1 MVYLAALCSGL
12 GGLLI
17 ELVLLRRFGLLL
29 GNTSGAAD
37 LVIGSFLLGLGVGG
51 LLVPRLIGR
60 LARPILAASAIY
72 VAVALACALLDLLLE
87 RIPPLSFA
95 AGIALLPLVPGIPT
109 LLMGMAFPLI
119 FFVFGDRRIRWRVGL
134 LVAANLAGSLLAT
147 AFGGNLAIPEYGLRA
162 TALAGSGAYL
172 AAAALLV
179 RPGLRTRVPLAAGRR
194 SAAGLPP
201 LGRLA
206 VFAALSGALV
216 TGIQVF
222 LLRRLTF
229 FLEGWQPTIS
239 GVLAACLLG
248 LTLGSGLGTGLFAR
262 WLRDRAPVTCLLLGA
277 LAANLG
283 LQEHLVLRMSLLP
296 MDSDLQLHAIIWLCA
311 IVCAGLPC
319 FFLGAVVPLCVA
331 RFDDPALRSALAGRL
346 FFWQG
351 VGSIVGTLGVGQI
364 FPLLAPRTYY
374 TVAPL
379 LMGLATVALVVRALP
394 PVVAAGCA
402 ALLLAL
408 ATLGVSGAGSLLDP
422 EAPLERPHRRYTN
435 DYRYVDHR
443 TDGTVTA
450 SVVWDRER
458 YSMILFTNEFLATDT
473 GPLAS
478 YMKVL
483 GHLPFLLREDPRD
496 VAVIAFGTG
505 TTARSVTVWPVPGS
519 VNLVEIA
526 GAVIEMAPHFT
537 GLGPRDDPPVPA
549 FLEDPR
555 TRVWLTDGRRFL
567 ARAPPRSLDMISM
580 EPLLPYAPGTVS
592 LYTREFYE
600 LAGRALSPTGLLV
613 QWVPT
618 QALPAAYYDSLLA
631 TFASSFAHH
640 SVWFVDGATLLIG
653 SHEPH
658 LPDPAALDAR
668 LARAPEAARVAL
680 HEARITSS
688 EDLLMA
694 FVGDDLLAVTG
705 AAPIL
710 HDDRPF
716 IERVGIWKYGTR
728 HRELFRPNARK
739 LEELVARG
747 GSGPWFAPAIR
758 EARAHRVRAMT
769 WLLGSGALR
778 HRLEDSRKALQWLEK
793 ARRILP
799 DSVLLYGEET
809 LALRLFNERLAT
821 IRGGRNVRDLALAH
835 LARDPASPLLHAV
848 LALPDRRVE
857 ALLPPAEAAARAVAV
872 SPPFFQNPPPFLAG
886 LSEVAPERSP
896 LEALVELPEGSEL
909 AAAASA
915 DDALGVALRSVYP
928 VRSAN
933 AILEVL
939 ATRPLDGDEQGAL
952 SSLLD
957 PALLRRAERRIA
969 ERGGSLEDELLPLWR
984 EGLPRPDRLA
994 PRSSGLAGE

>member
-483 GHLPFLLREDPRD
+483 GHLPFLLREDPQD

-618 QALPAAYYDSLLA
+618 QALPAAYYDSLLPPA
-631 TFASSFAHH
+631 GAGGARRTARAGSRGRTRRTARGPHHLVGGSADGLRRRRPARRHGRCADPPRRPTLHRACRDLEVRHPAPPAVPAERAEARRSRGARRQRALVRPGDPRGPRPSRSRDDLAAGVGGAAPSPGRFAQGAAVAGEGPAHPAGQRAP
-640 SVWFVDGATLLIG
+640 VRRGDPGAPLVQRAARHDSRRPERPG
-653 SHEPH
+653 SRPRASGARPRLAAAPRGAGAPRPARGGAAAAGGGRGASRRGVPPV
-658 LPDPAALDAR
+658 LPEPAALPRWPLGGRAGTEPAR
-668 LARAPEAARVAL
+668 GARRAARGQ
-680 HEARITSS
+680 R
-688 EDLLMA
+688 
-694 FVGDDLLAVTG
+694 
-705 AAPIL
+705 
-710 HDDRPF
+710 
-716 IERVGIWKYGTR
+716 
-728 HRELFRPNARK
+728 
-739 LEELVARG
+739 
-747 GSGPWFAPAIR
+747 
-758 EARAHRVRAMT
+758 
-769 WLLGSGALR
+769 
-778 HRLEDSRKALQWLEK
+778 
-793 ARRILP
+793 ARRC
-799 DSVLLYGEET
+799 
-809 LALRLFNERLAT
+809 RQR
-821 IRGGRNVRDLALAH
+821 
-835 LARDPASPLLHAV
+835 
-848 LALPDRRVE
+848 
-857 ALLPPAEAAARAVAV
+857 
-872 SPPFFQNPPPFLAG
+872 
-886 LSEVAPERSP
+886 
-896 LEALVELPEGSEL
+896 
-909 AAAASA
+909 
-915 DDALGVALRSVYP
+915 
-928 VRSAN
+928 
-933 AILEVL
+933 
-939 ATRPLDGDEQGAL
+939 
-952 SSLLD
+952 
-957 PALLRRAERRIA
+957 
-969 ERGGSLEDELLPLWR
+969 
-984 EGLPRPDRLA
+984 
-994 PRSSGLAGE
+994 